1 MLPME
6 ALPERDENV
15 IYFLTDRRGLRED
28 DIEIYPEVYL
38 TFVYPAENVFLGLT
52 GKAFVVDDVDCAE
65 GLWQGQ
71 CCAVDSPVIMP
82 EANWPAYRRPAI
94 W

>member
-1 MLPME
+1 MLLME

-15 IYFLTDRRGLRED
+15 IYFLTGRRGLRED

-38 TFVYPAENVFLGLT
+38 TFGLT
-52 GKAFVVDDVDCAE
+52 GKAFVVDDVDCAQ
-65 GLWQGQ
+65 GLWQRQ

-82 EANWPAYRRPAI
+82 EANWRAYRRPAI